1 MSNNGGPFWQQ
12 AWVEAQ
18 PTLEAVERRLASI
31 THGLPRVI
39 RVGQLDAELLDQEL
53 LAMLKQPISTSLSH
67 IKSAWASQYD
77 LELSLLIQTLLYKYS
92 VWDTGATYGAKLQDL
107 TFERP
112 PKRPRTSYAPSGLLR
127 KTLLVHATLT
137 ILVPYLHA
145 KLRSHALSYSW
156 PDIPR
161 SDIRRQTWELVTRLE
176 TFQTTFSLLGFLL
189 FLHNGKYRSLTD
201 RFLGLKLVPARKNVS
216 RNVNYEF
223 MNRQMVWH
231 AFTEFLLFILPLINT
246 RLLRRRA
253 MQYLIAT
260 KSYVSSKTRGYAKAS
275 AYSNSQTGSSKLAG
289 KYASLPED
297 CCAICAEDAS
307 SAGAAASSAL
317 QTGGSVP
324 SLSLSTDGVPTF
336 PITIPYRTSCGHEYC
351 YSCLAVRMLRA
362 HEDGDPGW
370 ECLRCK
376 ETVKSAFRE
385 EVEGDADGESGSGL
399 GSTRESFESNLDGS
413 VVVVGLSEERQ

>member
-1 MSNNGGPFWQQ
+1 MSNNAGSFWQQ
-12 AWVEAQ
+12 SWTDAQ
-18 PTLEAVERRLASI
+18 PTLEAVERRLAII
-31 THGLPRVI
+31 TKGLPRVI

-53 LAMLKQPISTSLSH
+53 LAVLKQPISTSLSH
-67 IKSAWASQYD
+67 IKSTWAAQYD

-112 PKRPRTSYAPSGLLR
+112 PKNAGRSYAPSGLLR
-127 KTLLVHATLT
+127 KTLLLHATLT
-137 ILVPYLHA
+137 ILVPYVHA
-145 KLRSHALSYSW
+145 KLRAHALSYSW
-156 PDIPR
+156 PDVPR
-161 SDIRRQTWELVTRLE
+161 SDIRRQTWDLVTRLE
-176 TFQTTFSLLGFLL
+176 TFQATFSLFGFLL

-201 RFLGLKLVPARKNVS
+201 RFLGLKLVPARKNLS

-231 AFTEFLLFILPLINT
+231 AFTEFLLFILPLVNT

-260 KSYVSSKTRGYAKAS
+260 KTYVSLKTRGVASAS
-275 AYSNSQTGSSKLAG
+275 AYSNPQVGSSKLAG

-307 SAGAAASSAL
+307 SPTASASPTL

-324 SLSLSTDGVPTF
+324 SLSLSSDGVPTY

-351 YSCLAVRMLRA
+351 YSCLTVRMLRA

-376 ETVKSAFRE
+376 ETVKSGFRGE
-385 EVEGDADGESGSGL
+385 IEIETDGEVGSGL
-399 GSTRESFESNLDGS
+399 TSGRESFESHIDGS
-413 VVVVGLSEERQ
+413 VVVVGPSEKRP

>member
-1 MSNNGGPFWQQ
+1 MPVSFSAAARTVP
-12 AWVEAQ
+12 A
-18 PTLEAVERRLASI
+18 L
-31 THGLPRVI
+31 
-39 RVGQLDAELLDQEL
+39 
-53 LAMLKQPISTSLSH
+53 TSP
-67 IKSAWASQYD
+67 
-77 LELSLLIQTLLYKYS
+77 
-92 VWDTGATYGAKLQDL
+92 ATA
-107 TFERP
+107 
-112 PKRPRTSYAPSGLLR
+112 SGLRR
-127 KTLLVHATLT
+127 KTLILHATLT

-176 TFQTTFSLLGFLL
+176 TFHATFGLLGFLL

-246 RLLRRRA
+246 RLVRRRVT
-253 MQYLIAT
+253 QYLIAT
-260 KSYVSSKTRGYAKAS
+260 KAYVTSKTRGYASAS
-275 AYSNSQTGSSKLAG
+275 AYSNSQIGPSKLAG

-307 SAGAAASSAL
+307 SAAATGSTTS
-317 QTGGSVP
+317 QTGVSLP
-324 SLSLSTDGVPTF
+324 SLSLSSDGVPTF

-351 YSCLAVRMLRA
+351 YSCLTVRMLRA

-376 ETVKSAFRE
+376 ETVKSAFRGE
-385 EVEGDADGESGSGL
+385 IEVDTDGESGSG
-399 GSTRESFESNLDGS
+399 SARASFESNLDGS
-413 VVVVGLSEERQ
+413 VVVVGPSEKR

>member
-1 MSNNGGPFWQQ
+1 MATNVGSFWQQ
-12 AWVEAQ
+12 SWLDAQ
-18 PTLEAVERRLASI
+18 PTLEAVERRLTTI
-31 THGLPRVI
+31 TQGLPRVI

-53 LAMLKQPISTSLSH
+53 LALLKQPISTSLSH
-67 IKSAWASQYD
+67 IKSTWASQYD

-112 PKRPRTSYAPSGLLR
+112 PKRPRTSSTASGLLR
-127 KTLLVHATLT
+127 KTLLAHATLT

-176 TFQTTFSLLGFLL
+176 TFQATFSLFGFLL

-201 RFLGLKLVPARKNVS
+201 RFLGLKLVTARKNVS

-253 MQYLIAT
+253 MQYLLAT
-260 KSYVSSKTRGYAKAS
+260 KTYVSLKTRGYASAS
-275 AYSNSQTGSSKLAG
+275 AYSNAQPGPSKLAG

-307 SAGAAASSAL
+307 SAATGASLAL

-324 SLSLSTDGVPTF
+324 SLSLSTDSVPTF

-351 YSCLAVRMLRA
+351 YSCLTVRMLRA

-385 EVEGDADGESGSGL
+385 ELEGETGSESGSGL
-399 GSTRESFESNLDGS
+399 GSARASFESNLDGS
-413 VVVVGLSEERQ
+413 VVVVGPSEKR